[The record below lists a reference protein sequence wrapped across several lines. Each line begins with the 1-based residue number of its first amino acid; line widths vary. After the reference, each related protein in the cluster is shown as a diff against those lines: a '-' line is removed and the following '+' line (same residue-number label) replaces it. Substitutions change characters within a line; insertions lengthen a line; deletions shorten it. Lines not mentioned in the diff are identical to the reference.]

1 MLTVTQMPK
10 YGYSTTVTAPDGTT
24 VNLGVQSYTFTN
36 GNSKKSEKIS
46 STVTTE
52 TDSFTFHSS
61 EGNAGYVGANKNN
74 EISTANPDVSEV
86 IVFTNTADEV
96 MPSPTEADFNII
108 PFAVI
113 FAVGLILVPLAIRRK
128 KYRQW

>member
-1 MLTVTQMPK
+1 MPK

-24 VNLGVQSYTFTN
+24 VDLGVQSYTFTN

-61 EGNAGYVGANKNN
+61 EGNTEYVGANKND
-74 EISTANPDVSEV
+74 EIVDENDTAYPDVSEV

-96 MPSPTEADFNII
+96 IPSPTKADFNII

-128 KYRQW
+128 KYRLW